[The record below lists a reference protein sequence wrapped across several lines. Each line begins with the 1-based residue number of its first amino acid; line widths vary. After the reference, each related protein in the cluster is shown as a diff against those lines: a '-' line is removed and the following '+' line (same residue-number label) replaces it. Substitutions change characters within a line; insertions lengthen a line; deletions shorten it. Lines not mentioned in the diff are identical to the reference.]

1 MFALGHLLLGICIA
15 TPIAISFVEARR
27 ASVGVGSYALAL
39 IVGIA
44 SGAFFGWTMW
54 ATHLA
59 VGNRIMKAAPAKQE
73 WYARALYF
81 TKFLWIALAVFVA
94 GWLSNVVLR
103 ITF

>member
-1 MFALGHLLLGICIA
+1 MFALVAGY
-15 TPIAISFVEARR
+15 T
-27 ASVGVGSYALAL
+27 LA
-39 IVGIA
+39 
-44 SGAFFGWTMW
+44 AFFGWTMW

-94 GWLSNVVLR
+94 MWLSNVVLR